1 MQTIRMRQKSIDME
15 GRREYKQLKCAKKEN
30 SRGQGGRT
38 EKPLKNI
45 IQDNFPEINEGLDY
59 GLKIHHPFF
68 EMMTKKNQL
77 EDRY

>member
-1 MQTIRMRQKSIDME
+1 MRIQITEVHKE
-15 GRREYKQLKCAKKEN
+15 GKQ
-30 SRGQGGRT
+30 QGAGGALRT
-38 EKPLKNI
+38 EKPLKDI